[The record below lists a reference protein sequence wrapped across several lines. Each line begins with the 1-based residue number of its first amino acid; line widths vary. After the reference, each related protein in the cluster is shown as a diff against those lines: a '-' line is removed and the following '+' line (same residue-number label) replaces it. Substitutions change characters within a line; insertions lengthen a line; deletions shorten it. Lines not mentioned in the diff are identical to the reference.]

1 LLKDSGGFFCVTGVG
16 VGGLG
21 EADFIESAHGGEHGT
36 TNPCCIL
43 SIEVGMD
50 VDVSI
55 LGRVLCNVSNL
66 LIETFREALHQSST
80 SSEHNIVVQTNFE
93 VSIALFNR
101 IYSNVGNSRRFM
113 MACTVAVRVFENAR
127 VENHFSRL
135 EPFLVSNFNN
145 LAARKF
151 VTPLLHIQDI
161 VTRIVVSI
169 VVQRNMA
176 HLFLHLL
183 DLLVMLSC
191 ELHSAGL

>member
-1 LLKDSGGFFCVTGVG
+1 
-16 VGGLG
+16 
-21 EADFIESAHGGEHGT
+21 
-36 TNPCCIL
+36 
-43 SIEVGMD
+43 MD

-101 IYSNVGNSRRFM
+101 IYGNIGNSRRFM
-113 MACTVAVRVFENAR
+113 MACGVAVRVFENAR

-145 LAARKF
+145 FSARKF

-169 VVQRNMA
+169 VVQ
-176 HLFLHLL
+176 
-183 DLLVMLSC
+183 
-191 ELHSAGL
+191 